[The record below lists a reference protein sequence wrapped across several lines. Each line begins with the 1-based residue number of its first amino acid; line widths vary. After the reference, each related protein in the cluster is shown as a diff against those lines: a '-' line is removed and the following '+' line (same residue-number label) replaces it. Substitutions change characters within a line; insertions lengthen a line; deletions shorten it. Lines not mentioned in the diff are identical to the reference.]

1 MLRWYV
7 PPLPFSAESSFT
19 DSVLRNAIADEDN
32 IGEPDS
38 LRSFPFS
45 LELYVQHVS
54 PTNHDPTEP
63 RLTTTPGCVRLLVVL
78 TVRSRNAGGDTE
90 TCSHAFPIDQLHKV
104 MYWLISVVGT
114 LVSVL
119 TLANSCAT
127 RLQGGAWSVRVP
139 ITIASFAP
147 IHVDG
152 LLCARFT
159 PPRPSAGAPLG
170 KADARQQHERWC
182 RCLQN

>member
-1 MLRWYV
+1 MLARI
-7 PPLPFSAESSFT
+7 PNQPTPQGSALAPFGRGS
-19 DSVLRNAIADEDN
+19 
-32 IGEPDS
+32 
-38 LRSFPFS
+38 
-45 LELYVQHVS
+45 
-54 PTNHDPTEP
+54 
-63 RLTTTPGCVRLLVVL
+63 
-78 TVRSRNAGGDTE
+78 
-90 TCSHAFPIDQLHKV
+90 
-104 MYWLISVVGT
+104 

-147 IHVDG
+147 IHIDG

-170 KADARQQHERWC
+170 KADARPQHERWC
-182 RCLQN
+182 QCPQN